1 MKQFLFLILVCY
13 SSVFIAQVPDYY
25 NDVNLSL
32 TGVNLKAALAT
43 KITNTHTN
51 NLSYTP
57 GIWEASKITDINPD
71 NSNEVLLIY
80 GYEDGSDTDITNNR
94 VAGINDNGSGSGM
107 WNREHAYSNS
117 LATPDLDDSSEN
129 GPPYADAHNLRPC
142 NGQRNS
148 SRGNR
153 KFSDST
159 GTESGETSESYT
171 NSSGNNQNGWYPG
184 DEWKGDVARMMM
196 YMYLR
201 YGDQTLP
208 TNVGLGDASGTF
220 DDMIDLFLSWNVQ
233 DPVSA
238 FELQRNTYHDS
249 NETYAQ
255 GNRNPFVDNPYFAT
269 QIWGGPL
276 AEDTFGNVT
285 DTENPTSPTNITSSL
300 ITGSSFCISW
310 TASTDNAFVTGYKV
324 FLNSVE
330 VGTTSLTNYSVTG
343 LSISTSY
350 IVTIEAY
357 DPSGNTSP
365 TSSSLTINTGA
376 DNTVT
381 SDLYISEYIEG
392 SSFNKALEI
401 VNCTGV
407 SVDLSSYTLKKQTNG
422 TDSWSGTPL
431 ALSGTLANGDV
442 YVIANASAG
451 SAILDEADLIPS
463 SAVVSFNGND
473 PIGLFKDDVLID
485 IIGVFDGGLAMFAE
499 NITLQRKF
507 STTSPASTYDSNEWI
522 SLESDTFSRLGS
534 HEVTGTNTFLELI
547 STDWSTAENWSFN
560 DIPGNWDDVIVRAN
574 KTIYTSENISLETI
588 ILENNA
594 SLTISSGGS
603 LIVNGSS
610 AGNITYKR
618 NIANTNWNL
627 VSSPVIGQDIDTF
640 VAIEDLSSVSGSNLG
655 LRDYNNSAASWEYY
669 ENGVSVAGDFI
680 SGDGRGIQLADPGD
694 ISFSGSI
701 NTSDVTIGMTS
712 NTNGF
717 NLVGNP
723 YPSYVAGNEKANG
736 TNNILSINAAN
747 LIENTLWFWNQEIN
761 SYLPI
766 NQSSSAFHIAPAQ
779 GFFVNALGSENLNI
793 TEAMQS
799 HQETDSFL
807 RLTTRREIQ
816 LTLTNGSD
824 TRYADIYYIEGAT
837 TGWDNGYDSS
847 IFGGIANE
855 FAIYTHAVSNGSG
868 RNLGI
873 QSLPNNDFENII
885 IPVGVNAESGTNIT
899 INTLTSNFPEGM
911 NIYLEDT
918 QNDSFTLL
926 ESDTNFNTTLENDLN
941 GIGRFYLH
949 TTSSSLSTRDV
960 GTISNLSIY
969 NPNRENLRIVGV
981 QNGTAIIQLYTI
993 LGKEVLSR
1001 SFQGNGVN
1009 DISLPILTKGVYV
1022 VKLATNKGTANKKI
1036 IIQ

>member
-1 MKQFLFLILVCY
+1 MKQLLFLVLVCY
-13 SSVFIAQVPDYY
+13 SSIFIAQVPDYY

-32 TGVNLKAALAT
+32 TGADLKAALAT

-94 VAGINDNGSGSGM
+94 VAGINDNGSGSGL
-107 WNREHAYSNS
+107 WNREHVYSNS

-153 KFSDST
+153 KFSDSS

-184 DEWKGDVARMMM
+184 DEWKGDVARMIM

-201 YGDQTLP
+201 YGNQTLP

-255 GNRNPFVDNPYFAT
+255 GNRNPFIDNPYFAT

-300 ITGSSFCISW
+300 ITGTSFCISW

-401 VNCTGV
+401 VNCTGG

-473 PIGLFKDDVLID
+473 PIGLFKDDILID
-485 IIGVFDGGLAMFAE
+485 IVGVFDDSSYFGE
-499 NITLQRKF
+499 DITLQRKF
-507 STTSPASTYDSNEWI
+507 TTTNPTSTYNPNEWI
-522 SLESDTFSRLGS
+522 SLASDTFSRLGS
-534 HEVTGTNTFLELI
+534 HVVTGANTFLEI
-547 STDWSTAENWSFN
+547 TDTNWSSAENWSFN
-560 DIPGNWDDVIVRAN
+560 AVPSNGDDVIINAN
-574 KTIYTSENISLETI
+574 KTINTSENISLGTI

-594 SLTISSGGS
+594 SLIITSGGS
-603 LIVNGSS
+603 LIVSGSS
-610 AGNITYKR
+610 TGNITYNR
-618 NIANTNWNL
+618 NLGTENWYL
-627 VSSPVIGQDIDTF
+627 VSSPVAGETYEDAYVTANSLAINGTNNAIGSYVPADDSWSYMQTGDAAANFI
-640 VAIEDLSSVSGSNLG
+640 AGQGYSVRRETGQG
-655 LRDYNNSAASWEYY
+655 A
-669 ENGVSVAGDFI
+669 
-680 SGDGRGIQLADPGD
+680 GD
-694 ISFSGSI
+694 ISFTGTI
-701 NTSDVTIGMTS
+701 NTASVETS
-712 NTNGF
+712 SLAVGF
-717 NLVGNP
+717 NLIGNP
-723 YPSYVAGNEKANG
+723 YTSFVNSATFLGA
-736 TNNILSINAAN
+736 TTSSN
-747 LIENTLWFWNQEIN
+747 LDQSQIWLWNQASGTYEVKTLGEAWI
-761 SYLPI
+761 L
-766 NQSSSAFHIAPAQ
+766 APGQ
-779 GFFVNALGSENLNI
+779 GFFVNATSTGTVTFDESNQ
-793 TEAMQS
+793 AAQG
-799 HQETDSFL
+799 TDTFL
-807 RLTTRREIQ
+807 R
-816 LTLTNGSD
+816 TNSWTEVKLLMTDGEKN
-824 TRYADIYYIEGAT
+824 RFAKLNFGENY
-837 TGWDNGYDSS
+837 NKGYDYGWEGEV
-847 IFGGIANE
+847 FGGIQNE
-855 FAIYTHAVSNGSG
+855 IDVFTHLVEESQGKKYQV
-868 RNLGI
+868 
-873 QSLPNNDFENII
+873 QSLPLSDLESSI
-885 IPVGVNAESGTNIT
+885 IPVGVTVEAGKTATFSIENTNVPSN
-899 INTLTSNFPEGM
+899 INVY
-911 NIYLEDT
+911 IEDK
-918 QNDSFTLL
+918 QDNSFTLL
-926 ESDTNFNTTLENDLN
+926 EEDANFSFTPENNLD
-941 GIGRFYLH
+941 GIGRFYIH
-949 TTSSSLSTRDV
+949 TTTSSLSADDFGFNNT
-960 GTISNLSIY
+960 LSIY
-969 NPNRENLRIVGV
+969 TSSRENLRVVGV
-981 QNGTAIIQLYTI
+981 QNGTANIQLYNI
-993 LGKEVLSR
+993 LGKEVLKS
-1001 SFQGNGVN
+1001 SFEGNGVN
-1009 DISLPILTKGVYV
+1009 DIALPKLNSGVYI
-1022 VKLATNKGTANKKI
+1022 VKIATETGTTNKKI

>member
-1 MKQFLFLILVCY
+1 M
-13 SSVFIAQVPDYY
+13 PDYY

-32 TGVNLKAALAT
+32 TGVDLKAALAT

-57 GIWEASKITDINPD
+57 DIWEASKITDINPD

-94 VAGINDNGSGSGM
+94 VAGINDNGSGSGL
-107 WNREHAYSNS
+107 WNREHVYSNS
-117 LATPDLDDSSEN
+117 LATPNLDDNSGN

-208 TNVGLGDASGTF
+208 TNVGLGDASETF
-220 DDMIDLFLSWNVQ
+220 DDMIDVFLSWNVQ

-269 QIWGGPL
+269 QIWGGPQ
-276 AEDTFGNVT
+276 AEDKFGNVT

-310 TASTDNAFVTGYKV
+310 TASTDNAFVSGYKV

-330 VGTTSLTNYSVTG
+330 VGTTSLTNYSATG

-376 DNTVT
+376 DNTVA

-401 VNCTGV
+401 VNCTGA
-407 SVDLSSYTLKKQTNG
+407 SVNLSSYTLKKQTNG
-422 TDSWSGTPL
+422 TGSWSGLPI

-451 SAILDEADLIPS
+451 SAILDVADITPS
-463 SAVVSFNGND
+463 SAVVIFDGND
-473 PIGLFKDDVLID
+473 PIGLFKDNVLID

-507 STTSPASTYDSNEWI
+507 STTSPSGTYDSNEWI
-522 SLESDTFSRLGS
+522 SLVSDTFSR
-534 HEVTGTNTFLELI
+534 
-547 STDWSTAENWSFN
+547 
-560 DIPGNWDDVIVRAN
+560 
-574 KTIYTSENISLETI
+574 
-588 ILENNA
+588 
-594 SLTISSGGS
+594 
-603 LIVNGSS
+603 
-610 AGNITYKR
+610 
-618 NIANTNWNL
+618 
-627 VSSPVIGQDIDTF
+627 
-640 VAIEDLSSVSGSNLG
+640 
-655 LRDYNNSAASWEYY
+655 
-669 ENGVSVAGDFI
+669 
-680 SGDGRGIQLADPGD
+680 
-694 ISFSGSI
+694 
-701 NTSDVTIGMTS
+701 
-712 NTNGF
+712 
-717 NLVGNP
+717 
-723 YPSYVAGNEKANG
+723 
-736 TNNILSINAAN
+736 
-747 LIENTLWFWNQEIN
+747 
-761 SYLPI
+761 
-766 NQSSSAFHIAPAQ
+766 
-779 GFFVNALGSENLNI
+779 
-793 TEAMQS
+793 
-799 HQETDSFL
+799 
-807 RLTTRREIQ
+807 
-816 LTLTNGSD
+816 
-824 TRYADIYYIEGAT
+824 
-837 TGWDNGYDSS
+837 
-847 IFGGIANE
+847 
-855 FAIYTHAVSNGSG
+855 
-868 RNLGI
+868 
-873 QSLPNNDFENII
+873 
-885 IPVGVNAESGTNIT
+885 
-899 INTLTSNFPEGM
+899 
-911 NIYLEDT
+911 
-918 QNDSFTLL
+918 
-926 ESDTNFNTTLENDLN
+926 
-941 GIGRFYLH
+941 
-949 TTSSSLSTRDV
+949 
-960 GTISNLSIY
+960 
-969 NPNRENLRIVGV
+969 
-981 QNGTAIIQLYTI
+981 
-993 LGKEVLSR
+993 
-1001 SFQGNGVN
+1001 
-1009 DISLPILTKGVYV
+1009 
-1022 VKLATNKGTANKKI
+1022 
-1036 IIQ
+1036 